1 MAPKSN
7 FCGGKH
13 SGAVITDS
21 ESDHEELSKDDDDDD
36 DDVEDN
42 VSLAGLG

>member
-21 ESDHEELSKDDDDDD
+21 ESDHEELSKDYDDD

-42 VSLAGLG
+42 VPLAGLG